1 MVMAIGRP
9 WIWQTLTGVVQTTQG
24 EWQPSSTCRK
34 VVQNDTEITVLV
46 KKAVQLAKSDS
57 RTVIKVALG

>member
-9 WIWQTLTGVVQTTQG
+9 WIWQTLTGVLQTTQG

-34 VVQNDTEITVLV
+34 VVQNDTEIPVLV
-46 KKAVQLAKSDS
+46 RREVQLAKSDS
-57 RTVIKVALG
+57 GTLIKVALG